1 MDLYLL
7 RHAIAEER
15 SNDGSDSARALTP
28 EGAEKMRIGAR
39 GLQRLGVH
47 LDRLLTSPLTR
58 ARETAD
64 IVGAALNI
72 APETVG
78 ALAPGAL
85 RRRYSTCWRICPA
98 RRTL

>member
-15 SNDGSDSARALTP
+15 SNDGSDSARMLTP

-39 GLQRLGVH
+39 GLRRLGVQ

-64 IVGAALNI
+64 IVGAALDI

-78 ALAPGAL
+78 ALAPGCNA
-85 RRRYSTCWRICPA
+85 A
-98 RRTL
+98 TLLDLGIL